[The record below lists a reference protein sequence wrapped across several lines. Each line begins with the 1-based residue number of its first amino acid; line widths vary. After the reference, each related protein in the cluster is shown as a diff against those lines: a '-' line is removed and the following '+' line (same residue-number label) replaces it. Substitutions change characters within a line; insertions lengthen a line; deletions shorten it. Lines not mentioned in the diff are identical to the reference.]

1 MTKLRRLF
9 AWLVVSLL
17 VMTLVATLLLDEAS

>member
-1 MTKLRRLF
+1 MF

-17 VMTLVATLLLDEAS
+17 AMTLVATLLLDEPS

>member
-1 MTKLRRLF
+1 MTRLRRMF

>member
-1 MTKLRRLF
+1 MTRLRRVF

>member
-1 MTKLRRLF
+1 MTRLRRMF

-17 VMTLVATLLLDEAS
+17 AMTLVATLLLDEPS

>member
-1 MTKLRRLF
+1 LF

-17 VMTLVATLLLDEAS
+17 VMTLVATPLLDEAS